1 MASNKAFAK
10 RVAKSAASRLSKAI
24 KSGARAGVKASG
36 RKGACKPTLKLTGT
50 TGARY
55 KEMCNIYAET
65 RKAYHALG
73 RKAMGTSEKSPTRK
87 LYEQTKKDYKK
98 IGKALFKM
106 GHPKSEW
113 NSQHKR

>member
-1 MASNKAFAK
+1 MAKPSAKIRKAVAGFKK
-10 RVAKSAASRLSKAI
+10 RVASQVKKAKKPAAYGK
-24 KSGARAGVKASG
+24 
-36 RKGACKPTLKLTGT
+36 KGACKPTLKLKGT

-55 KEMCNIYAET
+55 KEMCSIYAET

-73 RKAMGTSEKSPTRK
+73 RKAMGTSEKSPARK